1 MGIAGL
7 EFLGEYV
14 LNRRHFFQ
22 AQRKPDISS
31 EIIRRSNIRKVMSN
45 HQELHAYDRMLLI
58 MGTVEHYTA
67 KEFILT
73 A

>member
-14 LNRRHFFQ
+14 LNMRHFFQ
-22 AQRKPDISS
+22 AQRNPDISS

-45 HQELHAYDRMLLI
+45 HQELHAYDRMLI